1 MKVLAFAVSMLF
13 HPLLLPLYVLFI
25 TFNTGTVFTYIP
37 AYTQNMSYLLT
48 LLGVTLIPLLC
59 LPLLKWLGLIEGY
72 RLVQKQDRVFP
83 VLVTIVGAFI
93 VFYFSRNLP
102 YSNIVRQFYL
112 IMVIML
118 SGFMIVTIR
127 WKISMHM
134 TAIGALC
141 GFVFILGMK
150 YLGDVINLLPLLILV
165 SGLVASAR
173 LYLKQHTLPKCMS
186 GILWRRGRGGYHVLI
201 KHDPYIA
208 LSQLGGE

>member
-83 VLVTIVGAFI
+83 VLVTIVGAFV

-134 TAIGALC
+134 TAIGGLR
-141 GFVFILGMK
+141 GFLLVGGMNNPGDVRNAFILF
-150 YLGDVINLLPLLILV
+150 LLLSGILAT
-165 SGLVASAR
+165 SR
-173 LYLKQHTLPKCMS
+173 LYLKKHTPLQVYLGFLFGLFFVF
-186 GILWRRGRGGYHVLI
+186 GILL
-201 KHDPYIA
+201 
-208 LSQLGGE
+208 

>member
-1 MKVLAFAVSMLF
+1 MKVFAFAVSMLF

-118 SGFMIVTIR
+118 SGF
-127 WKISMHM
+127 ISMHM

-150 YLGDVINLLPLLILV
+150 YLGDVINLLPLLILA

-173 LYLKQHTLPKCMS
+173 LYLKQHTPAQVYV
-186 GILWRRGRGGYHVLI
+186 GYIYGAAAVVAI
-201 KHDPYIA
+201 MY
-208 LSQLGGE
+208 

>member
-150 YLGDVINLLPLLILV
+150 YLGDVINLLPLLDRKSV
-165 SGLVASAR
+165 V
-173 LYLKQHTLPKCMS
+173 
-186 GILWRRGRGGYHVLI
+186 
-201 KHDPYIA
+201 
-208 LSQLGGE
+208 

>member
-25 TFNTGTVFTYIP
+25 TFNPGTVFTYIP

-134 TAIGALC
+134 TAIGGLC
-141 GFVFILGMK
+141 GFLLVWGMNYQGDVRNAFILF
-150 YLGDVINLLPLLILV
+150 LLLSGILAT
-165 SGLVASAR
+165 SR
-173 LYLKQHTLPKCMS
+173 LYLKKHTPLQVYLGFLFGLFFVF
-186 GILWRRGRGGYHVLI
+186 GILL
-201 KHDPYIA
+201 
-208 LSQLGGE
+208 

>member
-134 TAIGALC
+134 TAIGGLC
-141 GFVFILGMK
+141 GFLLVWRMNYQGDVRNAFILF
-150 YLGDVINLLPLLILV
+150 LLLSGILAT
-165 SGLVASAR
+165 SR
-173 LYLKQHTLPKCMS
+173 LYLKKHTPLQVYLGFLFGLFFVF
-186 GILWRRGRGGYHVLI
+186 GILL
-201 KHDPYIA
+201 
-208 LSQLGGE
+208 

>member
-72 RLVQKQDRVFP
+72 RLLQKQDRVFP

-93 VFYFSRNLP
+93 VFYFFRNLP

-134 TAIGALC
+134 TAIGGLC
-141 GFVFILGMK
+141 GFLLVWGMNYQGDVRNAFILF
-150 YLGDVINLLPLLILV
+150 LLLSGILAT
-165 SGLVASAR
+165 SR
-173 LYLKQHTLPKCMS
+173 LYLKKHTPLQVYLGFLFGLFFVF
-186 GILWRRGRGGYHVLI
+186 GILL
-201 KHDPYIA
+201 
-208 LSQLGGE
+208 

>member
-1 MKVLAFAVSMLF
+1 MIVLAFAVSILF

-25 TFNTGTVFTYIP
+25 TFNSGTIFSYVP

-48 LLGVTLIPLLC
+48 LLGVTLTPLAC
-59 LPLLKWLGLIEGY
+59 LPLLKWLGLIENY
-72 RLVQKQDRVFP
+72 RLMHKQDRVFP
-83 VLVTIVGAFI
+83 VLATIVGAFI

-112 IMVIML
+112 IMVIMF

-127 WKISMHM
+127 WNISMHM

-150 YLGDVINLLPLLILV
+150 YLGEVINLLPILILA
-165 SGLVASAR
+165 SGILASSR
-173 LYLKQHTLPKCMS
+173 LYLKRHTPAQVYVGYIYGATAVVC
-186 GILWRRGRGGYHVLI
+186 ILY
-201 KHDPYIA
+201 
-208 LSQLGGE
+208 

>member
-1 MKVLAFAVSMLF
+1 MKVLAFAVSILF

-25 TFNTGTVFTYIP
+25 TFNSGTIFSYVP

-48 LLGVTLIPLLC
+48 LLGVTLTPLAC
-59 LPLLKWLGLIEGY
+59 LPLLKWLGLIENY
-72 RLVQKQDRVFP
+72 RLMHKQDRVFP
-83 VLVTIVGAFI
+83 VLATIVGAFI

-134 TAIGALC
+134 TAIGALG

-150 YLGDVINLLPLLILV
+150 YLGEVINLLPILILA
-165 SGLVASAR
+165 SGILASSR
-173 LYLKQHTLPKCMS
+173 LYLKRHTPAQVYVGYIYGATAVVC
-186 GILWRRGRGGYHVLI
+186 ILY
-201 KHDPYIA
+201 
-208 LSQLGGE
+208 

>member
-173 LYLKQHTLPKCMS
+173 LYLKQHTP
-186 GILWRRGRGGYHVLI
+186 
-201 KHDPYIA
+201 A
-208 LSQLGGE
+208 

>member
-1 MKVLAFAVSMLF
+1 
-13 HPLLLPLYVLFI
+13 
-25 TFNTGTVFTYIP
+25 
-37 AYTQNMSYLLT
+37 LT

-134 TAIGALC
+134 TAIGGLC
-141 GFVFILGMK
+141 GFLLVWGMNYQGDVRNAFILF
-150 YLGDVINLLPLLILV
+150 LLLSGILAT
-165 SGLVASAR
+165 SR
-173 LYLKQHTLPKCMS
+173 LYLKKHTPLQVYLGFLFGLFFVF
-186 GILWRRGRGGYHVLI
+186 GILL
-201 KHDPYIA
+201 
-208 LSQLGGE
+208 

>member
-1 MKVLAFAVSMLF
+1 MKVLAFAVSILF

-25 TFNTGTVFTYIP
+25 TFNSGTIFSYVP

-48 LLGVTLIPLLC
+48 LLGVTLTPLAC
-59 LPLLKWLGLIEGY
+59 LPLLKWLGLIENY
-72 RLVQKQDRVFP
+72 RLMHKQDRVFP
-83 VLVTIVGAFI
+83 VLATIVGAFI

-141 GFVFILGMK
+141 EFVFILGMK
-150 YLGDVINLLPLLILV
+150 YLGEVINLLPILILA
-165 SGLVASAR
+165 SGILASSR
-173 LYLKQHTLPKCMS
+173 LYLKRHTPAQVYVGDIYGATAVVC
-186 GILWRRGRGGYHVLI
+186 ILY
-201 KHDPYIA
+201 
-208 LSQLGGE
+208 

>member
-1 MKVLAFAVSMLF
+1 MKVLAFAVSILF

-25 TFNTGTVFTYIP
+25 TFHTGTVFTYVP

-48 LLGVTLIPLLC
+48 LFGVILIPLLC
-59 LPLLKWLGLIEGY
+59 LPLLKWFGLIEGY
-72 RLVQKQDRVFP
+72 RLMQKQDRVFP
-83 VLVTIVGAFI
+83 VLVTIAGTFI

-102 YSNIVRQFYL
+102 YSNIVRQLYL

-118 SGFMIVTIR
+118 SGFMIVTLR
-127 WKISMHM
+127 WKISMYM

-141 GFVFILGMK
+141 GFVFILGIK

-173 LYLKQHTLPKCMS
+173 LYLKRHTPAQVYA
-186 GILWRRGRGGYHVLI
+186 GYIYGAVAVVAI
-201 KHDPYIA
+201 MY
-208 LSQLGGE
+208 

>member
-1 MKVLAFAVSMLF
+1 MKVLAFAVSILF

-25 TFNTGTVFTYIP
+25 TFNSGTNFSYVP

-48 LLGVTLIPLLC
+48 LLGVTLTPLVC
-59 LPLLKWLGLIEGY
+59 LPLLKWLGLIENY
-72 RLVQKQDRVFP
+72 RLMHKQDRVFP
-83 VLVTIVGAFI
+83 VLATIVGAFI

-150 YLGDVINLLPLLILV
+150 YLGEVINLLPILILA
-165 SGLVASAR
+165 SGILASSR
-173 LYLKQHTLPKCMS
+173 LYLKRHTPAQVYVGYIYGATAVVC
-186 GILWRRGRGGYHVLI
+186 ILY
-201 KHDPYIA
+201 
-208 LSQLGGE
+208 

>member
-1 MKVLAFAVSMLF
+1 M
-13 HPLLLPLYVLFI
+13 
-25 TFNTGTVFTYIP
+25 
-37 AYTQNMSYLLT
+37 
-48 LLGVTLIPLLC
+48 
-59 LPLLKWLGLIEGY
+59 
-72 RLVQKQDRVFP
+72 QKQDRVFP

-134 TAIGALC
+134 TA
-141 GFVFILGMK
+141 
-150 YLGDVINLLPLLILV
+150 
-165 SGLVASAR
+165 S
-173 LYLKQHTLPKCMS
+173 
-186 GILWRRGRGGYHVLI
+186 GGYHVLI

>member
-1 MKVLAFAVSMLF
+1 MKVLAFAVSILF

-25 TFNTGTVFTYIP
+25 TFNSGTIFSYVP

-48 LLGVTLIPLLC
+48 LLGVTLTPLVC
-59 LPLLKWLGLIEGY
+59 LPLLKWLGLIENY
-72 RLVQKQDRVFP
+72 RVMHQQDRVFP
-83 VLVTIVGAFI
+83 VLATIVGAFI

-150 YLGDVINLLPLLILV
+150 YLGEVINLLPILILA
-165 SGLVASAR
+165 SGILASSR
-173 LYLKQHTLPKCMS
+173 LYLKRHTPAQVYVGYIYGATAVVC
-186 GILWRRGRGGYHVLI
+186 ILY
-201 KHDPYIA
+201 
-208 LSQLGGE
+208 

>member
-1 MKVLAFAVSMLF
+1 MKVLAFAVSILF

-25 TFNTGTVFTYIP
+25 TFNSGTIFSYVP

-48 LLGVTLIPLLC
+48 LLGVTLTPLAC
-59 LPLLKWLGLIEGY
+59 LPLLKWLGLIENY
-72 RLVQKQDRVFP
+72 RLMHKQDRVFP
-83 VLVTIVGAFI
+83 VLATIVGAFI

-134 TAIGALC
+134 MAIGALC

-150 YLGDVINLLPLLILV
+150 YLGEVINLLPILILA
-165 SGLVASAR
+165 SGILASSR
-173 LYLKQHTLPKCMS
+173 LYLKRHTPAQVYVGYIYGATAVVC
-186 GILWRRGRGGYHVLI
+186 ILY
-201 KHDPYIA
+201 
-208 LSQLGGE
+208 

>member
-48 LLGVTLIPLLC
+48 LLGVTLIPLVC

-72 RLVQKQDRVFP
+72 RLAQKQDRVFP

-134 TAIGALC
+134 TAIGGLC
-141 GFVFILGMK
+141 GFLLVWGMNYQGDVRNAFILF
-150 YLGDVINLLPLLILV
+150 LLLSGILAT
-165 SGLVASAR
+165 SR
-173 LYLKQHTLPKCMS
+173 LYLKKHTPLQVYLGFLFGLFFVF
-186 GILWRRGRGGYHVLI
+186 GILL
-201 KHDPYIA
+201 
-208 LSQLGGE
+208 

>member
-72 RLVQKQDRVFP
+72 RLAQKQDRVFP

-134 TAIGALC
+134 TAIGGLC
-141 GFVFILGMK
+141 GFLLVWGMNYQGDVRNAFILF
-150 YLGDVINLLPLLILV
+150 LLLSGILAT
-165 SGLVASAR
+165 SR
-173 LYLKQHTLPKCMS
+173 LYLKKHTPLQVYLGFLFGLFFVF
-186 GILWRRGRGGYHVLI
+186 GILL
-201 KHDPYIA
+201 
-208 LSQLGGE
+208 